1 MFTGELYI
9 FAVVQ
14 VTDDIFFVSLKHM
27 STETYSFLMEDLLCA
42 DLTDQVLVYFDVADL
57 GHRVFRKAIYGMRKN
72 E

>member
-1 MFTGELYI
+1 
-9 FAVVQ
+9 
-14 VTDDIFFVSLKHM
+14 M

-57 GHRVFRKAIYGMRKN
+57 GHRVFRKAIYSMRKN